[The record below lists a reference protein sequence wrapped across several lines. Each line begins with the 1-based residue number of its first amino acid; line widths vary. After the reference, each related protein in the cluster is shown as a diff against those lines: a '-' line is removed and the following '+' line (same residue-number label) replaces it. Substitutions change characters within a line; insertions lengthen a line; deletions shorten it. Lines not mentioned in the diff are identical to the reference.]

1 MMKNEQLSDFV
12 IKNLIF
18 LLMFIVFCFLITNYF
33 LLPKFQDF
41 QEEKNQLRHA
51 LFFQTKTQNQ
61 NEEIQAQIQE
71 LKIQNQNALN
81 ALQKKITLAKLQL
94 IAKDFFASPVIVKKE
109 KMISEGVFT
118 ETLFKIEAKSN
129 GSKPIFDFMT
139 KIKTIIPNA
148 TLILPLHIEKK
159 DPLTNSL
166 NISFLVK
173 ITQLKN
179 AE

>member
-1 MMKNEQLSDFV
+1 MKREELSDFV

-18 LLMFIVFCFLITNYF
+18 FVIFVVFCFSITEHL

-51 LFFQTKTQNQ
+51 QFFQAKTQKQ
-61 NEEIQAQIQE
+61 NEQIQSQIQE
-71 LKIQNQNALN
+71 LKIQNQDTLST
-81 ALQKKITLAKLQL
+81 LQKKVTPAKIQA
-94 IAKDFFASPVIVKKE
+94 IAKDFFNDPLIKKE
-109 KMISEGVFT
+109 KTDLQGAFVEVFFRVEG
-118 ETLFKIEAKSN
+118 KSN
-129 GSKPIFDFMT
+129 GTKAIFDFMT
-139 KIKTIIPNA
+139 KIKTMIPNA
-148 TLILPLHIEKK
+148 TLILPLEIEKK

-166 NISFLVK
+166 DISFLIK